1 MIPLFIPSWESCL
14 FPNLSL
20 LGRHC
25 LTLTKIYTFNNRPS
39 APPAALQQPVG
50 PSQWRKERFTGTLW
64 IAGAGHQQQL
74 AAGARARVHPGPSRS
89 GYSVNK

>member
-1 MIPLFIPSWESCL
+1 MSFSQSITISPPLPHV
-14 FPNLSL
+14 NQ
-20 LGRHC
+20 
-25 LTLTKIYTFNNRPS
+25 KNDKFNNPPKS
-39 APPAALQQPVG
+39 WPAATGLGARKLVLQQPVG
-50 PSQWRKERFTGTLW
+50 PSQWRKERFTGTLS